1 MTVQN
6 ETLIRL
12 LRLSTFCFKKKKK
25 KLDDLKPTHSF
36 PILGKGQGAQ
46 RMVSDPRALGPVSP
60 APEASAD
67 LPGSRCGGHKQPAS
81 VLYCPLVVLSGKGTS
96 LFPAWALSCLRGAK
110 PQPSRLYR

>member
-6 ETLIRL
+6 EMLIRL
-12 LRLSTFCFKKKKK
+12 LTLSTFCFKKKKQ
-25 KLDDLKPTHSF
+25 LDDLKPTHSF

-67 LPGSRCGGHKQPAS
+67 LPGSRCGGHRQPAS
-81 VLYCPLVVLSGKGTS
+81 VLHCPLVVLSGKGTS